1 MLQSP
6 DQGRALHMQVRRRAL
21 VLNLALLLALFVVP
35 LQPTAARIAAPQL
48 PEARSASA
56 PSAACT
62 VTTTSDAA
70 SPPVGS
76 LRAAVANTACSP
88 IVFDP
93 SLAGQTITL
102 TAGELTVGRLVVIDG
117 AAAPGLKIDGNNASR
132 IFNVNVTSANLSIY
146 NLTLQRGKAPNSGIT
161 NGGAV
166 LNQGGTVVISNTAV
180 LSNTAGTSGN
190 GGGLRNQRTSGIAG
204 VLRVYNSVIRGNTA
218 PNNGGGF
225 STSGSITTIINSAVL
240 SNTVTSTSGGVT
252 GSGAL
257 GLGAG
262 IHHVNIQNPA
272 ANLTT
277 AITNTTIA
285 YNRGKA
291 GAAIYNDNNG
301 MIDVY
306 YSTIAYNAAS
316 NSSGSAV
323 GGVVN
328 GVTTAGQP
336 ALRLSLYNT
345 IVANN
350 TQRAANTTLT
360 SADLGVGTGQTITS
374 NGYNLI
380 ETVPSGAVFGGTTA
394 TNITGQDPVLG
405 DVLNNGGGTP
415 TAALLQNSPAYN
427 TGDPAPIAAPAT
439 DQRGPGFARVRE
451 GRLDIGAFEATN
463 SIQTSPILVSTN
475 LDTNDGACT
484 TFDCSLREAITLAN
498 STPQTDTIRFNL
510 LGSGVRTISPTAA
523 LPAISA
529 PVILDG
535 LSQAGAACNAPLI
548 ELNGSLAGAS
558 VNGLDVTGGSSLIR
572 GLVINRFAG
581 NGVRLA
587 TLGGNTIECNFIGSD
602 ASGTVD
608 AGNSLSGVRV
618 ESANNLIGGSGGSNV
633 RNLISGNDGDG
644 ITLVVGANA
653 NTIQNNYIGTMLSS
667 NAALGNSKSGVRIA
681 SDNNQIG
688 GTFGTLGNVIS
699 GNVEHGVLV
708 NVTAAP
714 LGNRIQGNFIG
725 TNIGATLDVGN
736 TQRGVFIDRT
746 ANTLV
751 GGTTAERNV
760 ISGNN
765 SDGVAI
771 IEAGATN
778 NKISGNYIGT
788 NNGGGSALGNSSAGV
803 YIFNVG
809 GNTIGGTTTAERN
822 LISANSNGIVIGGGS
837 AIGNIIK
844 GNYIGTTLNGNGALG
859 NVSDGIKLDGARNTQ
874 IGGTTIGERNVIS
887 GNGNNGINIF
897 TSSSSGNVIQ
907 GNYIGTNA
915 FIPPASPTGVANQF
929 NGVRVAAGTTTTIGG
944 SAQGAGNVIAFN
956 AKNGVL
962 ITQGAAV
969 ATTQRIQRNS
979 IFSNNRLGID
989 LGPDNNA
996 NGDGVTANDANDS
1009 DTGPNNLLNY
1019 PIVESTSSGG
1029 GLTQIIGSYIG
1040 ASNTALTLDFYS
1052 QGACDPSN
1060 FGEGQSYIGSFAINT
1075 GPTGAI
1081 SYTAN
1086 LTTTVALGQ
1095 RVTATAVDG
1104 SGNTSEFSRCSSVGN
1119 LPSVSVNDVTLTE
1132 GNSGI
1137 TQFNFTLSLSAVS
1150 PNPVVVDYVT
1160 ADDTAI
1166 APDDYTA
1173 ASTTATIP
1181 ANTLSIPVT
1190 IEVHGDT
1197 QFELNERFFIN
1208 LLSATNA
1215 AIGDGQGI
1223 GTITNDDTAPTI
1235 SVNEAS
1241 ANEGSGAPGQI
1252 NVPVTLSNASYL
1264 PISVEFITTDGTAN
1278 ESSDYTTI
1286 TGTLNFAPGETSKT
1300 IAIAVVGDLIDEP
1313 DETINVALSNAVN
1326 TTISND
1332 EAVATI
1338 LDDDAT
1344 PVINVTNGEA
1354 AEGNSGS
1361 VTVTL
1366 NVSLSNPS
1374 SSAITVDYLTVGGS
1388 ASAGSD
1394 FAISSGPLS
1403 FAAGETSKTVDVF
1416 IQGDMVDESDE
1427 SFTLELSNPVNA
1439 TVGSAGTV
1447 VILDD
1452 DAAPIINFVAPPMQE
1467 GNSGTRPLTV
1477 SLMLSAISGQ
1487 AISVQYATH
1496 DNTALGGSDYTT
1508 ISGTLTIPAGQL
1520 TQRFIVNVNGDLI
1533 DESNETFTVTLSNP
1547 QNASLLTAD
1556 AVATIIDDDGAPTI
1570 NAEAI
1575 NVTEGDANS
1584 VNAVFNVSLSN
1595 PSATAVTVNYSTLAG
1610 TALSGTDFTPAAG
1623 TLSFAPGELSKTV
1636 TVVVLGD
1643 LLDEA
1648 DETFTLVLSS
1658 ATGGATLG
1666 SNGTA
1671 TIVDNDPTPSAALSG
1686 LNSVVE
1692 GSGIT
1697 TTLQFTVTLSAASG
1711 RASSLQFATA
1721 AGTASAG
1728 SDFVGQNLT
1737 LNFAAG
1743 ETQKVVSVAIVGDR
1757 VKEPNE
1763 SFSVT
1768 ISNPS
1773 NLSLGTATIS
1783 ITIVD
1788 DDEWLVYMPYVV
1800 K

>member
-6 DQGRALHMQVRRRAL
+6 DQGRTLQPQVRRRAL

-35 LQPTAARIAAPQL
+35 IQPTAARIAAPQL

-56 PSAACT
+56 PTAVCV
-62 VTTTSDAA
+62 VTNTSDAA

-76 LRAAVANTACSP
+76 LRAALANATCSP

-93 SLAGQTITL
+93 SLTGQTITL
-102 TAGELTVGRLVVIDG
+102 TAELSVARVVVIDG
-117 AAAPGLKIDGNNASR
+117 AAAPGLKIDGNNSVR
-132 IFNVNVTSANLSIY
+132 LFNVTATTANLAIY
-146 NLTLQRGKAPNSGIT
+146 NLTLQRGKAPNTGIA

-190 GGGLRNQRTSGIAG
+190 GGALRNQRTSGVAG
-204 VLRVYNSVIRGNTA
+204 ILRVYNSVIMGNTA
-218 PNNGGGF
+218 PANGGAF
-225 STSGSITTIINSAVL
+225 STSGSITTIVNSAVL
-240 SNTVTSTSGGVT
+240 SNTVTSTSGGIT
-252 GSGAL
+252 SGS

-262 IHHVNIQNPA
+262 IHHVNIQNPP

-301 MIDVY
+301 IIDVY

-316 NSSGSAV
+316 NSTGSIV

-328 GVTTAGQP
+328 GFTTSGQP
-336 ALRLSLYNT
+336 GLRVSLYNT

-350 TQRAANTTLT
+350 TQRAANTALT
-360 SADLGVGTGQTITS
+360 SADVGVGTGQTITS

-380 ETVPSGAVFGGTTA
+380 ETVPSGAVFSGSTA
-394 TNITGQDPVLG
+394 SNITGQDPALG
-405 DVLNNGGGTP
+405 EVQNNGGGTP
-415 TAALLQNSPAYN
+415 TAAVLQNSPAYN
-427 TGDPAPIAAPAT
+427 AGDPAPIGLPAT
-439 DQRGPGFARVRE
+439 DQRGPGFVRVRE
-451 GRLDIGAFEATN
+451 GRLDIGAFEASN
-463 SIQTSPILVSTN
+463 SVQTSPILVSTN

-484 TFDCSLREAITLAN
+484 TFNCSLREAITLAN

-523 LPAISA
+523 LPTISA

-548 ELNGSLAGAS
+548 ELNGSLAGAN
-558 VNGLDVTGGSSLIR
+558 VNGLEVTGGNSLIR
-572 GLVINRFAG
+572 GLVINRFTG

-587 TLGGNTIECNFIGSD
+587 TLGRNTLECNFIGTD
-602 ASGTVD
+602 PSGTVD
-608 AGNSLSGVRV
+608 AGNGLSGVRV
-618 ESANNLIGGSGGSNV
+618 ESANTLIGGSSGSNA

-644 ITLVVGANA
+644 ITLVAGANA
-653 NTIQNNYIGTMLSS
+653 TTIQNNYIGTSLNS
-667 NAALGNSKSGVRIA
+667 NAALGNSKSGVRIG
-681 SDNNQIG
+681 SDNNQVG
-688 GTFGTLGNVIS
+688 GTFGTLGNIIS

-708 NVTAAP
+708 NVSSAP

-725 TNIGATLDVGN
+725 TNIGATLDIGN
-736 TQRGVFIDRT
+736 SQRGVFIDRS

-844 GNYIGTTLNGNGALG
+844 GNYIGTTLNGNAALG

-874 IGGTTIGERNVIS
+874 IGGLTIGERNVIS

-897 TSSSSGNVIQ
+897 TASSAANVIQ

-915 FIPPASPTGVANQF
+915 FVAPASPTGVANQF

-1019 PIVESTSSGG
+1019 PVVESTSSGG
-1029 GLTQIIGSYIG
+1029 GLTQIVGSYIG
-1040 ASNTALTLDFYS
+1040 APNAALTLDFYG

-1060 FGEGQSYIGSFAINT
+1060 FGEGQTYIGSYAINT
-1075 GPTGAI
+1075 GATGAI

-1095 RVTATAVDG
+1095 RVTATAVDAN
-1104 SGNTSEFSRCSSVGN
+1104 GNTSEFSRCSSVGN
-1119 LPSVSVNDVTLTE
+1119 LPSVSVNDVTVVE
-1132 GNSGI
+1132 GNSG
-1137 TQFNFTLSLSAVS
+1137 TTNLNFTLSLSAVS
-1150 PNPVVVDYVT
+1150 ASPVVVSYVT

-1166 APDDYTA
+1166 APADYTA
-1173 ASTTATIP
+1173 ASSTATIP
-1181 ANTLSIPVT
+1181 ANSLSVPVT

-1223 GTITNDDTAPTI
+1223 GSITNDDSAPTI
-1235 SVNEAS
+1235 SVNAAS
-1241 ANEGSGAPGQI
+1241 ANEGSGTPGQI
-1252 NVPVTLSNASYL
+1252 TVPVTLSNASYL
-1264 PISVEFITTDGTAN
+1264 PISVEFVTTDGTA
-1278 ESSDYTTI
+1278 SAPSDYTTI

-1300 IAIAVVGDLIDEP
+1300 IDIATVGDLIDEP

-1332 EAVATI
+1332 EAIATI

-1344 PVINVTNGEA
+1344 PVITVANGEVS
-1354 AEGNSGS
+1354 EGNSGS

-1374 SSAITVDYLTVGGS
+1374 SSLITVDYATVAGS
-1388 ASAGSD
+1388 ATANVDFTSSNGS
-1394 FAISSGPLS
+1394 LS
-1403 FAAGETSKTVDVF
+1403 FAPGETSKTIDV
-1416 IQGDMVDESDE
+1416 QVLGDLLDETDE
-1427 SFTLELSNPVNA
+1427 SFSVELSNPSNA
-1439 TVGSAGTV
+1439 TAGSAGTV

-1452 DAAPIINFVAPPMQE
+1452 DAAPMLDLTGFPVLE
-1467 GNSGTRPLTV
+1467 GNTGTKPLTV
-1477 SLMLSAISGQ
+1477 TATLSAVSGQ
-1487 AISVQYATH
+1487 AVTVQYATF
-1496 DNTALGGSDYTT
+1496 DNTATAGSDYTA

-1520 TQRFIVNVNGDLI
+1520 SQNIFVNVNGDLI
-1533 DESNETFTVTLSNP
+1533 DESNETFTITVSNP
-1547 QNASLLTAD
+1547 QNANLLNSNAIG
-1556 AVATIIDDDGAPTI
+1556 TIIDDDGAPTI
-1570 NAEAI
+1570 NANTI
-1575 NVTEGDANS
+1575 SVTEGDANS
-1584 VNAVFNVSLSN
+1584 VNATFTVSLSN
-1595 PSATAVTVNYSTLAG
+1595 PSATAVSVNYSTLAG

-1623 TLSFAPGELSKTV
+1623 TLNFAPGELTKTV

-1666 SNGTA
+1666 TVGTA
-1671 TIVDNDPTPSAALSG
+1671 TIVDNDPTPSVALSG
-1686 LNSVVE
+1686 LNSVIE

-1697 TTLQFTVTLSAASG
+1697 TTLQFTVTLSTASG
-1711 RASSLQFATA
+1711 RASSVQVATT

-1743 ETQKVVSVAIVGDR
+1743 ETQKVVSISIVGDR

-1763 SFSVT
+1763 TFSVGL
-1768 ISNPS
+1768 SNPS
-1773 NLSLGTATIS
+1773 NLTLGTASIEVTI
-1783 ITIVD
+1783 ID
-1788 DDEWLVYMPYVV
+1788 DDEWLVYLPYVV